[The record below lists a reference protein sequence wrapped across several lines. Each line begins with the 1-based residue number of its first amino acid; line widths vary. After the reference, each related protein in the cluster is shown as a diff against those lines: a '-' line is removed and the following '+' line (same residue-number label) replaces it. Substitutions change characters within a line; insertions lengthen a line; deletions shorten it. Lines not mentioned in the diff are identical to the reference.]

1 MRGITMW
8 KGTEEEMKKL
18 KESRHKTEMMFLEN
32 KDRIV
37 KEINQMYQQDLEADM
52 TILKKED
59 WLTNFF
65 MELYM
70 AVNIFRLEEEN
81 RSE

>member
-8 KGTEEEMKKL
+8 KGTEEELKKL
-18 KESRHKTEMMFLEN
+18 KESRHRTEMMFLEN
-32 KDRIV
+32 KDRIT
-37 KEINQMYQQDLEADM
+37 KEINEMYQQDLEADM

-70 AVNIFRLEEEN
+70 AVNMFRLEEEN

>member
-8 KGTEEEMKKL
+8 KGTEEELKKL
-18 KESRHKTEMMFLEN
+18 RESRHRTEMMFLEN
-32 KDRIV
+32 KNRIV
-37 KEINQMYQQDLEADM
+37 KEINQMYQNDLEHDM

-70 AVNIFRLEEEN
+70 AVNVFRLEEEN

>member
-8 KGTEEEMKKL
+8 KGTEEEFKKL

-37 KEINQMYQQDLEADM
+37 KQIHQMYQQDLEADM

>member
-8 KGTEEEMKKL
+8 KGTEEELKEL

-70 AVNIFRLEEEN
+70 AVNVFRLEEEN

>member
-8 KGTEEEMKKL
+8 KGTEEELKKL
-18 KESRHKTEMMFLEN
+18 KESRHRTEMMFLEN

-37 KEINQMYQQDLEADM
+37 KEIHQMYQQDLEADM

>member
-8 KGTEEEMKKL
+8 KGTEEELKKL
-18 KESRHKTEMMFLEN
+18 KESRHRTEMMFLEN

-37 KEINQMYQQDLEADM
+37 KEIHQMYQQDLEADM

-70 AVNIFRLEEEN
+70 AVNVFRLEEEN

>member
-1 MRGITMW
+1 MW
-8 KGTEEEMKKL
+8 KGTEEELKKL
-18 KESRHKTEMMFLEN
+18 REGRHKTEMMFLEN
-32 KDRIV
+32 KDRIN
-37 KEINQMYQQDLEADM
+37 KEINLLYQNDLESDM
-52 TILKKED
+52 TILNKED

-70 AVNIFRLEEEN
+70 ANLF

>member
-8 KGTEEEMKKL
+8 KGTEEELEKL
-18 KESRHKTEMMFLEN
+18 RESRHRTEMMFLEN
-32 KDRIV
+32 KDNIL
-37 KEINQMYQQDLEADM
+37 KQINQMYQSDLEADM
-52 TILKKED
+52 TILKKDD
-59 WLTNFF
+59 WFTNFF

-70 AVNIFRLEEEN
+70 ALNIFRLEEEN

>member
-8 KGTEEEMKKL
+8 KGTEEELKKL

>member
-8 KGTEEEMKKL
+8 KGTEEELNKL
-18 KESRHKTEMMFLEN
+18 KESRHRTEMMFLEN

-37 KEINQMYQQDLEADM
+37 KEINQLYQSDLEADM
-52 TILKKED
+52 TILKKDD

-70 AVNIFRLEEEN
+70 AVNMFRLEEE
-81 RSE
+81 RKEE

>member
-1 MRGITMW
+1 MW
-8 KGTEEEMKKL
+8 KGTEEELKKL

>member
-8 KGTEEEMKKL
+8 KGTEEEFKKL
-18 KESRHKTEMMFLEN
+18 KESRHKIEMAFLEN

-37 KEINQMYQQDLEADM
+37 KEINQMYQNDLEHDM
-52 TILKKED
+52 TILKKDD

-70 AVNIFRLEEEN
+70 ALNIVRLEEE
-81 RSE
+81 SKE